1 MRPEII
7 IQKWRGPLKKQ
18 IRFPGSTRRS
28 KDGTTLRSVSFKYR
42 KDLKNSKLVS
52 FPSGGKTIGDSG
64 TRTMGQ
70 AVLFKLRM
78 GLTLTQV
85 TKLRKALQGARKNE
99 QIKRKKKD
107 FFKTLMSFITSAKEN
122 RPKKK

>member
-1 MRPEII
+1 M
-7 IQKWRGPLKKQ
+7 
-18 IRFPGSTRRS
+18 FPG
-28 KDGTTLRSVSFKYR
+28 
-42 KDLKNSKLVS
+42 
-52 FPSGGKTIGDSG
+52 GGKTIGNSG

-78 GLTLTQV
+78 GLKLTQV

-107 FFKTLMSFITSAKEN
+107 FFKTLMSFITSAKES
-122 RPKKK
+122 RPQKK

>member
-1 MRPEII
+1 M
-7 IQKWRGPLKKQ
+7 
-18 IRFPGSTRRS
+18 
-28 KDGTTLRSVSFKYR
+28 
-42 KDLKNSKLVS
+42 KNSKLVS
-52 FPSGGKTIGDSG
+52 FPSGGKTKGNSG
-64 TRTMGQ
+64 TRTTGQ

-107 FFKTLMSFITSAKEN
+107 FFKTLMSFITSARDQQTKQEVKYYMLPLPLYN
-122 RPKKK
+122 TSLCYPLLNIGSKTLLLDVYI

>member
-1 MRPEII
+1 
-7 IQKWRGPLKKQ
+7 
-18 IRFPGSTRRS
+18 
-28 KDGTTLRSVSFKYR
+28 
-42 KDLKNSKLVS
+42 
-52 FPSGGKTIGDSG
+52 
-64 TRTMGQ
+64 MGQ

-107 FFKTLMSFITSAKEN
+107 FFKTLMSFISSAEEKQNGQTDQLIQTLIDSIPLYNTSMCYPLLNIGSKTLLLDVYI
-122 RPKKK
+122 

>member
-1 MRPEII
+1 
-7 IQKWRGPLKKQ
+7 
-18 IRFPGSTRRS
+18 
-28 KDGTTLRSVSFKYR
+28 
-42 KDLKNSKLVS
+42 
-52 FPSGGKTIGDSG
+52 
-64 TRTMGQ
+64 MGQ

-85 TKLRKALQGARKNE
+85 TKLRKALRGARKNE

>member
-1 MRPEII
+1 
-7 IQKWRGPLKKQ
+7 
-18 IRFPGSTRRS
+18 
-28 KDGTTLRSVSFKYR
+28 
-42 KDLKNSKLVS
+42 
-52 FPSGGKTIGDSG
+52 
-64 TRTMGQ
+64 MGQ

-107 FFKTLMSFITSAKEN
+107 FLKTLMSFITSAKEN
-122 RPKKK
+122 RPKQK